1 MKKPA
6 KDKFAALRLDN
17 QLCFP
22 LYAASRLVIKLYKPF
37 LDRHG
42 LTYTQYI
49 AMMALWE
56 KDNVAVNELGERLF
70 LDSGTLTPLLKKL
83 ETLGFIRR
91 ERDAADERTVRI
103 QLTGQGKT
111 LQKTMC
117 DVPRQMAACVHLG
130 REEAGN
136 LHELLHD
143 LIRNL
148 SSTDGRKNSR
158 PGIF

>member
-6 KDKFAALRLDN
+6 KDEFAALRLDN

-49 AMMALWE
+49 EMMALWE
-56 KDNVAVNELGERLF
+56 KDDVAVSELGERLF

-83 ETLGFIRR
+83 EASGFIRR

-103 QLTGQGKT
+103 QLTGQGKK
-111 LQKTMC
+111 LQKAMV
-117 DVPRQMAACVHLG
+117 DVPRQMASCVHIE
-130 REEAGN
+130 RDDAGN

-148 SSTDGRKNSR
+148 SKAGRYSEES
-158 PGIF
+158 

>member
-6 KDKFAALRLDN
+6 KDEFAALRLDN

-56 KDNVAVNELGERLF
+56 NDDVAVSELGDRLF

-91 ERDAADERTVRI
+91 DRDAADERTVRI
-103 QLTGQGKT
+103 QLTSQGKK
-111 LQKTMC
+111 LQKAVL
-117 DVPRQMAACVHLG
+117 DVPRQMASCVHLR
-130 REEAGN
+130 REEACN
-136 LHELLHD
+136 LHALLHN
-143 LIRNL
+143 LIKNL
-148 SSTDGRKNSR
+148 SCTG
-158 PGIF
+158 

>member
-1 MKKPA
+1 MKKLA
-6 KDKFAALRLDN
+6 KDEFAALRLDN

-37 LDRHG
+37 LDKHG

-56 KDNVAVNELGERLF
+56 KDDVAVSELGERLF

-83 ETLGFIRR
+83 ETSGFIRR

-103 QLTGQGKT
+103 QLTGQGKK
-111 LQKTMC
+111 LQKAMVN
-117 DVPRQMAACVHLG
+117 VPRQMASCVHIG
-130 REEAGN
+130 KDEAGN
-136 LHELLHD
+136 LHEILHD

-148 SSTDGRKNSR
+148 SR
-158 PGIF
+158 PD

>member
-1 MKKPA
+1 VKKPA
-6 KDKFAALRLDN
+6 KDEFAALRLDN

-56 KDNVAVNELGERLF
+56 KDDVAVSELGERLF

-83 ETLGFIRR
+83 EASGFIRR

-103 QLTGQGKT
+103 QLTGQGKK
-111 LQKTMC
+111 LQKAMV
-117 DVPRQMAACVHLG
+117 DVPRQMASCVHIE
-130 REEAGN
+130 RDDAGN

-148 SSTDGRKNSR
+148 SKAGRYSEES
-158 PGIF
+158 

>member
-1 MKKPA
+1 VKKPA
-6 KDKFAALRLDN
+6 KDEFAALRLDN

-56 KDNVAVNELGERLF
+56 KDDVAVSELGERLF

-83 ETLGFIRR
+83 EASGFIRR

-103 QLTGQGKT
+103 QLTGQGKK
-111 LQKTMC
+111 LQKAMV
-117 DVPRQMAACVHLG
+117 DVPRQMASCVHIE
-130 REEAGN
+130 RDDAGN

-148 SSTDGRKNSR
+148 SRPSR
-158 PGIF
+158 CSEES

>member
-6 KDKFAALRLDN
+6 KDEFAALRLDN

-56 KDNVAVNELGERLF
+56 KDDVAVSELGERLF

-83 ETLGFIRR
+83 EASGFIRR

-103 QLTGQGKT
+103 QLTGQGKK
-111 LQKTMC
+111 LQKAMV
-117 DVPRQMAACVHLG
+117 DVPRQMASCVHIE
-130 REEAGN
+130 RDDAGN

-148 SSTDGRKNSR
+148 SKAG
-158 PGIF
+158 

>member
-6 KDKFAALRLDN
+6 KDEFAALRLDN

-56 KDNVAVNELGERLF
+56 KDDVAVSELGERLF

-83 ETLGFIRR
+83 EASGFIRR

-103 QLTGQGKT
+103 QLTGQGKK
-111 LQKTMC
+111 LQKAMV
-117 DVPRQMAACVHLG
+117 DVPRQMASCVHIE
-130 REEAGN
+130 RDDAGN

-148 SSTDGRKNSR
+148 SKAGRYSEES
-158 PGIF
+158 

>member
-6 KDKFAALRLDN
+6 KDEFAALRLDN

-37 LDRHG
+37 LDQHG

-56 KDNVAVNELGERLF
+56 KDDIAVNELGERLF

-83 ETLGFIRR
+83 ETLGFIIR

-103 QLTGQGKT
+103 QLTGPGKK
-111 LQKTMC
+111 LQKAVLE
-117 DVPRQMAACVHLG
+117 VPGQVAACVRIG

-136 LHELLHD
+136 LRELLHN
-143 LIRNL
+143 LIRNI
-148 SSTDGRKNSR
+148 SHTG
-158 PGIF
+158 

>member
-1 MKKPA
+1 VKKPA
-6 KDKFAALRLDN
+6 KDEFAALRLDN

-56 KDNVAVNELGERLF
+56 NDDVAVSELGDRLF

-103 QLTGQGKT
+103 QLTSQGKK
-111 LQKTMC
+111 LQKAVL
-117 DVPRQMAACVHLG
+117 DVPRQMASCVHLG
-130 REEAGN
+130 REEACN
-136 LHELLHD
+136 LHALLHN
-143 LIRNL
+143 LIKNL
-148 SSTDGRKNSR
+148 SCTG
-158 PGIF
+158 

>member
-1 MKKPA
+1 VKKPA
-6 KDKFAALRLDN
+6 KDEFAALRLDN

-56 KDNVAVNELGERLF
+56 KDDVAVSELGERLF

-83 ETLGFIRR
+83 EASGFIRR

-103 QLTGQGKT
+103 QLTGQGKK
-111 LQKTMC
+111 LQKAMV
-117 DVPRQMAACVHLG
+117 DVPRQMASCVHIE
-130 REEAGN
+130 RDDAGN

-148 SSTDGRKNSR
+148 SKAG
-158 PGIF
+158 

>member
-6 KDKFAALRLDN
+6 KDEFAALRLDN

-56 KDNVAVNELGERLF
+56 NDDVAVSELGDRLF

-91 ERDAADERTVRI
+91 DRDAADERTVRI
-103 QLTGQGKT
+103 QLTSQGKK
-111 LQKTMC
+111 LQKAVL
-117 DVPRQMAACVHLG
+117 DVPRQMASCVHLG
-130 REEAGN
+130 REEACN
-136 LHELLHD
+136 LHALLHN
-143 LIRNL
+143 LIKNL
-148 SSTDGRKNSR
+148 SCTG
-158 PGIF
+158 

>member
-6 KDKFAALRLDN
+6 KDEFAALRLDN

-37 LDRHG
+37 LDKHG

-56 KDNVAVNELGERLF
+56 KDDVAVSELGERLF

-83 ETLGFIRR
+83 ETSGFIRR
-91 ERDAADERTVRI
+91 ERDATDERTVRI
-103 QLTGQGKT
+103 QLTGHGKK
-111 LQKTMC
+111 LQKAMV
-117 DVPRQMAACVHLG
+117 DVPRQMASCVHIG
-130 REEAGN
+130 RDEAGN
-136 LHELLHD
+136 LHELLHN
-143 LIRNL
+143 LIRNI
-148 SSTDGRKNSR
+148 SHTD
-158 PGIF
+158 